1 MDAKIKQS
9 NPIVDNVVS
18 RIQNSLSK
26 LQSAINNNKAIVN
39 YNTNNNIRQNLF
51 DSKDYNIKE
60 KNRLLSE
67 TSMHGQIP
75 IGYSM
80 FNDESIIATDE
91 RNNKAKLNYEN
102 IINNNNIQYESKTN
116 RDNKTNSKKRDYF
129 IDNDN
134 MNNSVGKWK
143 CLNCGNINL
152 LHNTICI
159 NCGQFKSQI
168 RNKINDDMRYDK
180 SHENN
185 IINYIDSPYAKNDK
199 DINNNYNIKGE
210 SSNEK
215 ESKYNYENITYIQDQ
230 KKIYN
235 KPSIEYN
242 APNNMGLFNP
252 LTKSESNLIDPNY
265 INNFNLTEI
274 IYNTNR
280 NKKDNTKKISDL
292 YLYGDYLEGELK
304 ESNDENIKLLEKYKN
319 NKNEIHKLSQ
329 INTKIKQKID
339 ELQKKDIELKKLNSQ
354 LKNGF
359 SLFQKKYDNNMN
371 NFEIE
376 NTDNINLLK
385 KLELTNKNNI
395 EIQNNYEREIEN
407 IKQKI
412 LMLTDEEEEN
422 DEQEKEL
429 ENIIEKEK
437 KEIEENNDKY
447 IFLLKEN
454 ELLNQDIE
462 KLQKKIDLN
471 KINEDEEKTIEDPI
485 QKISVLKNNIKLFDK
500 EINENKI
507 IIKDLINEYKILSEN
522 NKANINN
529 DNYSD
534 NQEEDD
540 KNEYL
545 LYKEKNNK
553 ISSELSKLKD
563 ITNNL
568 SESKDKI
575 ISIYEGE
582 ITKLKDFYVKA
593 KEKTMNI
600 LEKENDM
607 NEIEEN
613 NLMKMHEENEN
624 IKNENY
630 ELIKNLDQLPQLQLV
645 YQGLL
650 EENKTL
656 KAKLYGNELTREK
669 QNLLQNSNNDEEAN
683 EE

>member
-1 MDAKIKQS
+1 
-9 NPIVDNVVS
+9 
-18 RIQNSLSK
+18 
-26 LQSAINNNKAIVN
+26 
-39 YNTNNNIRQNLF
+39 
-51 DSKDYNIKE
+51 
-60 KNRLLSE
+60 
-67 TSMHGQIP
+67 
-75 IGYSM
+75 
-80 FNDESIIATDE
+80 
-91 RNNKAKLNYEN
+91 
-102 IINNNNIQYESKTN
+102 
-116 RDNKTNSKKRDYF
+116 
-129 IDNDN
+129 
-134 MNNSVGKWK
+134 
-143 CLNCGNINL
+143 
-152 LHNTICI
+152 
-159 NCGQFKSQI
+159 
-168 RNKINDDMRYDK
+168 
-180 SHENN
+180 
-185 IINYIDSPYAKNDK
+185 
-199 DINNNYNIKGE
+199 
-210 SSNEK
+210 
-215 ESKYNYENITYIQDQ
+215 
-230 KKIYN
+230 
-235 KPSIEYN
+235 
-242 APNNMGLFNP
+242 
-252 LTKSESNLIDPNY
+252 
-265 INNFNLTEI
+265 
-274 IYNTNR
+274 
-280 NKKDNTKKISDL
+280 
-292 YLYGDYLEGELK
+292 
-304 ESNDENIKLLEKYKN
+304 
-319 NKNEIHKLSQ
+319 
-329 INTKIKQKID
+329 
-339 ELQKKDIELKKLNSQ
+339 
-354 LKNGF
+354 
-359 SLFQKKYDNNMN
+359 
-371 NFEIE
+371 
-376 NTDNINLLK
+376 
-385 KLELTNKNNI
+385 
-395 EIQNNYEREIEN
+395 
-407 IKQKI
+407 
-412 LMLTDEEEEN
+412 MLTDEEEEN

-553 ISSELSKLKD
+553 ISSELLKLKD